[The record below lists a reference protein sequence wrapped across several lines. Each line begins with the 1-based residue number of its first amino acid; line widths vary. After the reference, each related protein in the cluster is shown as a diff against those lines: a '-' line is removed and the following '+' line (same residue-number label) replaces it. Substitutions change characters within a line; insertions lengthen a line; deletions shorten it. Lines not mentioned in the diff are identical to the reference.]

1 MLNNKAQSLV
11 IFVLCLP
18 VFLLFIAYVFDMVNS
33 NYEKKK
39 LDGIIETLKMTDLDD
54 QSMCEL
60 AYKNDEKVKCSIDNT
75 ALTLEKEIKSLF
87 GKITGR
93 NTYKIKATINK
104 E

>member
-11 IFVLCLP
+11 IFVICLP
-18 VFLLFIAYVFDMVNS
+18 IFLLFIAYVFDIVNS
-33 NYEKKK
+33 NYERRK
-39 LDGIIETLKMTDLDD
+39 LDGIIETLKMTDIDD

-60 AYKNDEKVKCSIDNT
+60 AYKNDEFVKCTIDNN
-75 ALTLEKEIKSLF
+75 ALTLEKEVKSLF

-93 NTYKIKATINK
+93 DTYKIKATINK